1 MFAIS
6 HSSAS
11 KVNSLFGLHPS
22 LGVYVFDATVSI
34 VALVTATNNYQ
45 KEKQFRALEDKEEQK
60 CVVVRNGGEQIILAE
75 HVLVGDIMVI
85 RTGDAIIAD
94 ALFISGA
101 GMHSRQMS
109 STWWVLFFCLPLV

>member
-1 MFAIS
+1 M
-6 HSSAS
+6 
-11 KVNSLFGLHPS
+11 G
-22 LGVYVFDATVSI
+22 DAAVAI

-75 HVLVGDIMVI
+75 DVLVGDIMVI
-85 RTGDAIIAD
+85 KTGDAIIAD

-101 GMHSRQMS
+101 GMHSRQEM
-109 STWWVLFFCLPLV
+109 STWWVLCCCLY